1 MKSASPLSFSFFFKV
16 YDAMKKEYMY
26 MIFWVVTFYFLLM
39 ICVGKPNNENNDI
52 VIKYNFL
59 SSDDFNE
66 LVDSLR
72 SFVPVKDLRT
82 SERLSVNID
91 CPKINDIIFKY
102 FFKSKHTPSFP
113 IEYRCYFEGS
123 KGMGWHSDTKL
134 FDHDNYY
141 EAVLTIDNESDSL
154 FEYGDISMW
163 VPPNTL
169 VLVRPEGIA
178 HRVTELTK
186 GYRTILKF
194 IVCDSCEGLENDNF
208 YEEIKTE

>member
-1 MKSASPLSFSFFFKV
+1 
-16 YDAMKKEYMY
+16 MKKEYMY
-26 MIFWVVTFYFLLM
+26 IIFCVVTFLFFILC
-39 ICVGKPNNENNDI
+39 IRKPNNDI

-82 SERLSVNID
+82 SERLSVNIY

-102 FFKSKHTPSFP
+102 FFERKHTPLYP
-113 IEYRCYFEGS
+113 IEYRRYFKGS
-123 KGMGWHSDTKL
+123 KGMDWHRDTKL
-134 FDHDNYY
+134 FEHDNYY

-154 FEYGDISMW
+154 FEYGDKSMW

-169 VLVRPEGIA
+169 VLVRPEGIM
-178 HRVTELTK
+178 HRVTDLTK

-194 IVCDSCEGLENDNF
+194 IVCEGCEGLENNNF
-208 YEEIKTE
+208 YYEKKHSV